1 MEARSFTP
9 CGEEVGIW
17 IEDESGAS
25 LWKVYRE
32 RVEAPNHPLM
42 IEVRGELSPPPMSGF
57 GAHYDRQLT
66 VMEVL
71 RVDESNMDCTEWPA
85 DVAAAKPA
93 EVVTTRP
100 AEVVTAR
107 PAEVVATLPAE
118 VVSHTTEP
126 IEVLISGGPPSW
138 RLSIGPGGIV
148 FSGPSAPESI
158 RFPYASPERSPTRA
172 TYVTA
177 VVGPPPHA
185 LKVVIDRE
193 PCPDT
198 ETGVRRDFTAYLT
211 LDGRWLRGCVIEGHP
226 ISAR

>member
-1 MEARSFTP
+1 
-9 CGEEVGIW
+9 
-17 IEDESGAS
+17 
-25 LWKVYRE
+25 
-32 RVEAPNHPLM
+32 M
-42 IEVRGELSPPPMSGF
+42 IEIRGELSPAPTSGF

-71 RVDESNMDCTEWPA
+71 RVDESNTDCTLWPA
-85 DVAAAKPA
+85 EVVAAEPAEEVTTKPA
-93 EVVTTRP
+93 EVAATRP
-100 AEVVTAR
+100 AEVAS
-107 PAEVVATLPAE
+107 P
-118 VVSHTTEP
+118 TTEP

-158 RFPYASPERSPTRA
+158 RFPYASPERSSSRA

-177 VVGPPPHA
+177 VEGPPPHA

-211 LDGRWLRGCVIEGHP
+211 LDGRWLRGCVSEGHP
-226 ISAR
+226 VSDR